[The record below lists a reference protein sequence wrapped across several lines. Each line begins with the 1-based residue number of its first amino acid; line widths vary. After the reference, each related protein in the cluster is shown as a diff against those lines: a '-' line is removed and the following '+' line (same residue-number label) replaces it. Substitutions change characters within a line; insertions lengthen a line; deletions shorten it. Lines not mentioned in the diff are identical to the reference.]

1 MTLEVSGNQTWVRK
15 KVTSD
20 TQLWQDVA
28 SLKVKGF
35 EFQASGDLS
44 VEISDKVNQ
53 SKKSS
58 LNCFF
63 QADIPVLKLMKGQKS
78 GQA

>member
-1 MTLEVSGNQTWVRK
+1 M
-15 KVTSD
+15 
-20 TQLWQDVA
+20 
-28 SLKVKGF
+28 KVKGF
-35 EFQASGDLS
+35 EFQASEDFSL
-44 VEISDKVNQ
+44 EISDKVNQ

-63 QADIPVLKLMKGQKS
+63 QADIPVLKLMKSKRS

>member
-1 MTLEVSGNQTWVRK
+1 MR
-15 KVTSD
+15 
-20 TQLWQDVA
+20 
-28 SLKVKGF
+28 VKGF

-63 QADIPVLKLMKGQKS
+63 QADIPVLKLMKSQRS